1 MRNNLQKQS
10 MSFLTLILKNLFRNK
25 IRTLLTILG
34 ITIGIITIVT
44 LSSFTEGMK
53 KSFTGILKTGKAD
66 FTIAQAGIADFM
78 FSAIPE
84 EKVEEIRNIEGV
96 EEAVGVIMTALT
108 QEDMPFF
115 MVMGIKRQVIDETEL
130 SGIEIIEG
138 ESFSKESEDEL
149 LLGKVAAEN
158 LDKYMG
164 DKITLAGKEFK
175 ITGISETGNIMQD
188 GGAFLSLA
196 TLQKIQKKEGE
207 VGMIMVKMDKEAD
220 IYELTQRIE
229 DTYPDELVTIKSMEE
244 ISKVDKGME
253 VMEATTWAISLLAIV
268 IGGIGVANTMIMS
281 VFERTREIGVLRAM
295 GWKRR
300 RIISL
305 ILGESFFVAIMA
317 AIVGTFLAIGVVK
330 LIVLIPQVSAFLEPS
345 YSIEIFTRALGVALL
360 VGLLG
365 GLYPAYRASR
375 LSPLEA
381 LRYE

>member
-1 MRNNLQKQS
+1 

-53 KSFTGILKTGKAD
+53 ESFTGVLKAGKAD
-66 FTIAQAGIADFM
+66 FTIAQAGVADFM

-84 EKVEEIRNIEGV
+84 DKVEEIGSLEGV

-115 MVMGIKRQVIDETEL
+115 VVMGIKKQVIDETEL

-138 ESFSKESEDEL
+138 QSFAKESEDEL

-158 LDKYMG
+158 FDKHMG
-164 DKITLAGKEFK
+164 DKVTLAGKEFK
-175 ITGISETGNIMQD
+175 ITGISETGNVMQD
-188 GGAFLSLA
+188 GGAFLSLV

-207 VGMIMVKMDKEAD
+207 VGMIMVKMNKEAD
-220 IYELTQRIE
+220 IHELTQRIE

-281 VFERTREIGVLRAM
+281 VFERTREIGVLRAV

-305 ILGESFFVAIMA
+305 ILGESFFVAILA
-317 AIVGTFLAIGVVK
+317 AIVGSFLAIGVVK
-330 LIVLIPQVSAFLEPS
+330 LIVLVPQVSAFLEPS
-345 YSIEIFTRALGVALL
+345 YSIEIFARALGVALL

-365 GLYPAYRASR
+365 GVYPAYRASR